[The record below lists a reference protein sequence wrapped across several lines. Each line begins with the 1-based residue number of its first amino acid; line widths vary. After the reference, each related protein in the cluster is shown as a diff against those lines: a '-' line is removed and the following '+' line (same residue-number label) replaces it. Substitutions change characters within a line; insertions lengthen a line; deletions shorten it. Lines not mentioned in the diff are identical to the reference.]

1 VISLV
6 FLTEIVAAVAYLTV
20 QQREQDLARG
30 PARFAE
36 EPLSP

>member
-1 VISLV
+1 V
-6 FLTEIVAAVAYLTV
+6 FLGVIVAAVVYLTL